1 MTPRKILRFA
11 LLPSL
16 VTSALL
22 PAFGAEKASPAPAAS
37 GAAQVEHIRGGPATP
52 ADLAEMAKLKELPP
66 FTDKS
71 GDGDF
76 LLSQPLTPAPEQNP
90 RPDVP
95 KGKVVHFTLTAADSK
110 FFPDTGLRGA
120 TPTRDVSV
128 YIPANY
134 VPGTPAPLLVSQD
147 AMGGHNSS
155 QLATILDNMI
165 ADHRLPGI
173 VAVMIRSGGGDDRG
187 SARGLEYDTLS
198 GKYAEFIEHEVLP
211 RITRDYQ
218 VTFSQDPDARAT
230 MGGSSGGAASFTMA
244 WFHPEWY
251 HRVLTYT
258 ATYTD
263 NQFPVNPAS
272 PHGAWEYHEHLIAQS
287 PVKPLRVWLE
297 VNEND
302 NGSDT
307 TAADRHN
314 LVIANQRMAAALQAK
329 GYHHQFVYTLGA
341 GRFYAAGQGHDDAKA
356 IARTLPRA
364 LEWLWQDYHPAK

>member
-1 MTPRKILRFA
+1 MTPTKIPRFTLA
-11 LLPSL
+11 FLPFL
-16 VTSALL
+16 VAS
-22 PAFGAEKASPAPAAS
+22 AFGAQATPPANTPA
-37 GAAQVEHIRGGPATP
+37 AAQVEHIRGGPATP
-52 ADLAEMAKLKELPP
+52 ADLAEMAKLQDLPP
-66 FTDKS
+66 FTEKS

-76 LLSQPLTPAPEQNP
+76 LLKPPFTTPAEETP
-90 RPDVP
+90 RADVP
-95 KGKVVHFTLTAADSK
+95 KGRVVHFTLTAAESK
-110 FFPDTGLRGA
+110 FYPDTGLRGT

-128 YIPANY
+128 YIPAGY

-147 AMGGHNSS
+147 ALGGHNSS
-155 QLATILDNMI
+155 QLATILDNLI

-187 SARGLEYDTLS
+187 SERGLEYDTLS

-218 VTFSQDPDARAT
+218 VAFSQDPDARAT

-287 PVKPLRVWLE
+287 PAKPLRVWLE

-302 NGSDT
+302 NGCDT

-356 IARTLPRA
+356 IAQTLPRA